1 MRISAV
7 AWDIDGTL
15 VDSEPLH
22 HQALLEASAGF
33 DVDLCDLPPL
43 AFRGVHME
51 DVWSRLQSRFPAALT
66 RAEWL
71 DGIESRYIA
80 GATGLCALAGAR
92 EAIQRLDRAG
102 IPQVCVSN
110 SSRRI
115 VDANLANLGL
125 LPYLQFS
132 ISLDDVANGKPHP
145 EPYAIAARRL
155 GLEPQHMLAVEDSE
169 SGLAS
174 ASAAGLRTAAIG
186 SDSAGHA
193 DWLIDR
199 LTEVV
204 DIVLPPIRSHA
215 GEARE

>member
-1 MRISAV
+1 MIAAV

-22 HQALLEASAGF
+22 HQALLEASATF
-33 DVDLCDLPPL
+33 NVDLLDLPPL
-43 AFRGVHME
+43 AFRGVHMD
-51 DVWSRLQSRFPAALT
+51 DVWTRLQSRFPATLT
-66 RAEWL
+66 RSEWL

-80 GATGLCALAGAR
+80 GAGRLRALAGAR
-92 EAIQRLDRAG
+92 QAIQRLALAG

-115 VDANLANLGL
+115 VDANLTTLEL

-145 EPYAIAARRL
+145 EPYAMAARRL
-155 GLEPQHMLAVEDSE
+155 GLEPQHLLAVEDSQ

-186 SDSAGHA
+186 SDYTGPA
-193 DWLIDR
+193 DWRID
-199 LTEVV
+199 LPTEVV
-204 DIVLPPIRSHA
+204 DIVLSP
-215 GEARE
+215 ARGRLDQARR

>member
-1 MRISAV
+1 VIAAV

-22 HQALLEASAGF
+22 HQALLEASATF
-33 DVDLCDLPPL
+33 NVDLLDLPPL
-43 AFRGVHME
+43 AFRGVHMD
-51 DVWSRLQSRFPAALT
+51 DVWTRLQSRFPATLT
-66 RAEWL
+66 RSEWL

-80 GATGLCALAGAR
+80 GAGRLRALAGAR
-92 EAIQRLDRAG
+92 QAIQRLALAG

-115 VDANLANLGL
+115 VDANLTTLEL

-145 EPYAIAARRL
+145 EPYAMAARRL
-155 GLEPQHMLAVEDSE
+155 GLEPQHLLAVEDSE

-186 SDSAGHA
+186 SDYTGPA
-193 DWLIDR
+193 DWRID
-199 LTEVV
+199 LPTEVV
-204 DIVLPPIRSHA
+204 NIVLSP
-215 GEARE
+215 ARGRPDQARR

>member
-1 MRISAV
+1 VIAAV

-22 HQALLEASAGF
+22 HQALLEASATF
-33 DVDLCDLPPL
+33 NVDLLDLPPL
-43 AFRGVHME
+43 AFRGVHMD
-51 DVWSRLQSRFPAALT
+51 DVWTRLQSRFPATLT
-66 RAEWL
+66 RSEWL

-80 GATGLCALAGAR
+80 GAGRLRALAGAR
-92 EAIQRLDRAG
+92 QAIQRLALAG

-115 VDANLANLGL
+115 VDVNLTTLEL

-145 EPYAIAARRL
+145 EPYAMAARRL
-155 GLEPQHMLAVEDSE
+155 GIEPQHLLAVEDSQ

-186 SDSAGHA
+186 SDYTGPA
-193 DWLIDR
+193 DWRID
-199 LTEVV
+199 LPTEVV
-204 DIVLPPIRSHA
+204 DIVLSP
-215 GEARE
+215 ARGRPDQARR

>member
-1 MRISAV
+1 MRVTAV

-22 HQALLEASAGF
+22 HQALLEASARF
-33 DVDLCDLPPL
+33 NVDLGDLPPL

-51 DVWSRLQSRFPAALT
+51 DVWSRLRSRFPATLT

-80 GATGLCALAGAR
+80 GADRLCALVGAR
-92 EAIQRLDRAG
+92 EAIERLDRAG
-102 IPQVCVSN
+102 IRQVCVSN

-115 VDANLANLGL
+115 VDANLATLGL

-132 ISLDDVANGKPHP
+132 ISLDDVADGKPHP
-145 EPYAIAARRL
+145 EPYTMAARRL
-155 GLEPQHMLAVEDSE
+155 GIEPQRLLAVEDSE

-186 SDSAGHA
+186 CEFADHA
-193 DWLIDR
+193 DWLIDSP
-199 LTEVV
+199 TDVI
-204 DIVLPPIRSHA
+204 DIVLSPAHSQLRD
-215 GEARE
+215 ARE

>member
-1 MRISAV
+1 VTIDAV

-22 HQALLEASAGF
+22 HQALLEASARF
-33 DVDLCDLPPL
+33 DVDLGDLPPL
-43 AFRGVHME
+43 VFRGVHME
-51 DVWSRLQSRFPAALT
+51 DVWLELRSRFPATLT

-71 DGIESRYIA
+71 DAIESRYIA
-80 GATGLCALAGAR
+80 GAGRLCEVAGAR
-92 EAIQRLDRAG
+92 AALQRLDRAG
-102 IPQVCVSN
+102 VPQVCVSN

-125 LPYLQFS
+125 LPYVQFS

-155 GLEPQHMLAVEDSE
+155 GVEPQRLLAVEDSE

-174 ASAAGLRTAAIG
+174 ARAAGLRMAAIG
-186 SDSAGHA
+186 REHA
-193 DWLIDR
+193 DDVDWLIDS
-199 LTEVV
+199 LTKVV
-204 DIVLPPIRSHA
+204 DIVLPSACDQPA
-215 GEARE
+215 ATRE

>member
-1 MRISAV
+1 VRIAAV

-22 HQALLEASAGF
+22 HQALLEASADF
-33 DVDLCDLPPL
+33 YVDLGDLPPL

-51 DVWSRLQSRFPAALT
+51 DVWSRLQSRFPVTLT

-80 GATGLCALAGAR
+80 GADRLRALAGAR
-92 EAIQRLDRAG
+92 EAIERLDRVG

-115 VDANLANLGL
+115 VDANLATLGL

-145 EPYAIAARRL
+145 EPYTMAAQRL
-155 GLEPQHMLAVEDSE
+155 GIEPQRLLAVEDSQ

-174 ASAAGLRTAAIG
+174 ASAAGLRTVAIG
-186 SDSAGHA
+186 RESADHA
-193 DWLIDR
+193 DWQIDS

-204 DIVLPPIRSHA
+204 DIVLSPARSQP

>member
-1 MRISAV
+1 MRIIAV

-22 HQALLEASAGF
+22 HQALLEASATFG
-33 DVDLCDLPPL
+33 VDLGDLPPL

-51 DVWSRLQSRFPAALT
+51 DVWTRLRGRFSPTLT

-80 GATGLCALAGAR
+80 GAGRLRALAGAR
-92 EAIQRLDRAG
+92 QAIQRLALAG

-115 VDANLANLGL
+115 VDANLATLDL

-145 EPYAIAARRL
+145 EPYATAARRL
-155 GLEPQHMLAVEDSE
+155 GIEAQHLLAVEDSD

-174 ASAAGLRTAAIG
+174 ASAAGLRTASIA
-186 SDSAGHA
+186 SDGTGPA
-193 DWLIDR
+193 DWPID
-199 LTEVV
+199 LPTEVV
-204 DIVLPPIRSHA
+204 DIVLSPAHGQPDQ
-215 GEARE
+215 ARR

>member
-1 MRISAV
+1 MRITAV

-22 HQALLEASAGF
+22 HQALLEASARF
-33 DVDLCDLPPL
+33 NVDLGDLPPL

-51 DVWSRLQSRFPAALT
+51 DVWSRLRSRFPATLT

-71 DGIESRYIA
+71 GGIESRYIA
-80 GATGLCALAGAR
+80 GASRLRPLAGAR

-115 VDANLANLGL
+115 VDANLATLGL

-145 EPYAIAARRL
+145 EPYTTAARRI
-155 GLEPQHMLAVEDSE
+155 GIEPQCLLAIEDSK

-186 SDSAGHA
+186 HETTGRA
-193 DWLIDR
+193 DWLIDS

-204 DIVLPPIRSHA
+204 DIVLPPAS
-215 GEARE
+215 GQPDEARE

>member
-1 MRISAV
+1 VIAAV

-22 HQALLEASAGF
+22 HQALLEASATF
-33 DVDLCDLPPL
+33 NVDLLDLPPL
-43 AFRGVHME
+43 AFRGVHMD
-51 DVWSRLQSRFPAALT
+51 DVWTRLQSRFPATLT
-66 RAEWL
+66 RSEWL

-80 GATGLCALAGAR
+80 GAGRLRALAGAR
-92 EAIQRLDRAG
+92 QAIQRLALAG

-115 VDANLANLGL
+115 VDANLTTLEL

-145 EPYAIAARRL
+145 EPYAMAARRL
-155 GLEPQHMLAVEDSE
+155 GLEPQHLLAVEDSE

-186 SDSAGHA
+186 SDYTGPA
-193 DWLIDR
+193 DWRID
-199 LTEVV
+199 LPTEFV
-204 DIVLPPIRSHA
+204 DIVLSP
-215 GEARE
+215 ARGRPDQARR

>member
-1 MRISAV
+1 MRIAAV

-15 VDSEPLH
+15 IDSEPLH
-22 HQALLEASAGF
+22 HQALLEASATFNVG
-33 DVDLCDLPPL
+33 LRDLPPL

-51 DVWSRLQSRFPAALT
+51 DVWMRLRGRFPATLT
-66 RAEWL
+66 RSEWL
-71 DGIESRYIA
+71 DGIENRYIA
-80 GATGLCALAGAR
+80 GAGRLRALAGAR
-92 EAIQRLDRAG
+92 LAIQRLALAD

-115 VDANLANLGL
+115 VDANLATLEL

-145 EPYAIAARRL
+145 EPYTMAARRL
-155 GLEPQHMLAVEDSE
+155 GIEPQRLLAVEDSE

-186 SDSAGHA
+186 SNRADHA
-193 DWLIDR
+193 DWLID
-199 LTEVV
+199 LPIEVV
-204 DIVLPPIRSHA
+204 DIVLSPAHGRPDQAHR
-215 GEARE
+215 

>member
-1 MRISAV
+1 VIAAV

-22 HQALLEASAGF
+22 HQALLEASATF
-33 DVDLCDLPPL
+33 NVDLLDLPPL
-43 AFRGVHME
+43 AFRGVHMD
-51 DVWSRLQSRFPAALT
+51 DVWTRLQSRFPATLT
-66 RAEWL
+66 RSEWL

-80 GATGLCALAGAR
+80 GAGRLRALAGAR
-92 EAIQRLDRAG
+92 QAIQRLALAG

-115 VDANLANLGL
+115 VDANLTTLEL

-145 EPYAIAARRL
+145 EPYAMAARRL
-155 GLEPQHMLAVEDSE
+155 GIEPQHLLAVEDSQ

-186 SDSAGHA
+186 SDYTGPA
-193 DWLIDR
+193 DWRID
-199 LTEVV
+199 LPTEVV
-204 DIVLPPIRSHA
+204 NIVLSP
-215 GEARE
+215 ARGRPDQARR